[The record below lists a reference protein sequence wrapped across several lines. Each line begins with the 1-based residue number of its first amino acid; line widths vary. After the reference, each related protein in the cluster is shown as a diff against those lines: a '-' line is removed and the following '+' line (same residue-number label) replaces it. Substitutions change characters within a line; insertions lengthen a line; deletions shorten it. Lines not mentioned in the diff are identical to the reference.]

1 MTVPGLQRTVSAV
14 LSKLNILGRDLIC
27 EEREAIRGDPIE
39 EEEAAAGLQ
48 EGVQT
53 DAVIDTVDVIQGRA
67 PRAEISESV

>member
-1 MTVPGLQRTVSAV
+1 V

-39 EEEAAAGLQ
+39 EEAAEAAGLQ

-53 DAVIDTVDVIQGRA
+53 DAVIDTVDVIQDRA
-67 PRAEISESV
+67 PRAEISESA